1 MKKNSLLILALLGMS
16 CLILSG
22 KVNAY
27 PGKPSKNVQ
36 SDIKTAEAA
45 EARGLDVGALM
56 GLMSIPSVSSDIS
69 ANNQAVLY
77 LKKWFDK
84 RGVYTAVCTND
95 VGRTVLYASALP
107 GKKHDILFVT
117 HIDVV
122 PASEDG
128 QFQPKIKDGFLYG
141 RGACDTKGNAFVI
154 AQVLANLAGKKSVA
168 AVFATDEENR
178 PAGLDTPTVLLNNG
192 YIPQKF
198 IIVGDTNGEFQD
210 SLTIAEKGHA
220 VVKIIAHGRGGHSSM
235 PWAADNPIPKLMD
248 AYQKVK
254 EAFPKPANPDDHWCE
269 YLTPTR
275 LFGSSAGNII
285 PDTAEM
291 HLSYR
296 FIRPDGREWIKEF
309 LEKTTGLEVWVPES
323 CRLPVISSPDNHFVR
338 TLHEAMQKKWKER
351 TVHLTKMSCATD
363 ATRYVH
369 LNLPT
374 VIFGATGFGTHA
386 KQERVSL
393 QSLVEYMEMFTEY
406 LANLK
411 Y

>member
-1 MKKNSLLILALLGMS
+1 MKKNSLLILTLLGMS

-56 GLMSIPSVSSDIS
+56 GLMAIPSVSSDIS

-77 LKKWFDK
+77 LKKWFDE

-107 GKKHDILFVT
+107 GKKHDIVFVT

-122 PASEDG
+122 PASEED

-220 VVKIIAHGRGGHSSM
+220 VVKIIVHGRGGHSSM

-254 EAFPKPANPDDHWCE
+254 EAFPKPANPNDHWCE